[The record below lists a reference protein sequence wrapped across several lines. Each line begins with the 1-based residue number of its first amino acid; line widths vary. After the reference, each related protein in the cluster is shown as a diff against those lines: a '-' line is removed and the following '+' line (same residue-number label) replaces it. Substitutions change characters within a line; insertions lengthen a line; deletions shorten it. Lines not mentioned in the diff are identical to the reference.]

1 MALFNNWPWTKY
13 NEYNLAWLLK
23 NQGKNDKE
31 IAELEKQL
39 NEELEQTIIN
49 YVNNHLSQ
57 FILGAMYIEEDKK
70 IKLQPVEIIS
80 DGDHVYNS
88 TREQI
93 LVLEG
98 R

>member
-23 NQGKNDKE
+23 NQSINNKE
-31 IAELEKQL
+31 IAELEKKF
-39 NEELEQTIIN
+39 NEELEATIVEYIEQN
-49 YVNNHLSQ
+49 LDR
-57 FILGAMYIEEDKK
+57 FLLGAMYIEEQTA
-70 IKLQPVEIIS
+70 IKLQSAIVTE
-80 DGDHVYNS
+80 GDHVYNRNNE
-88 TREQI
+88 TI